1 MLKLFVQVHEMDY
14 EMVDDH
20 HPRKIDFS
28 KFVNFNK
35 KKKNKH
41 QI

>member
-20 HPRKIDFS
+20 HPI
-28 KFVNFNK
+28 KFVCLNK
-35 KKKNKH
+35 IEKKNTE
-41 QI
+41 IPRI

>member
-20 HPRKIDFS
+20 HPIEDLKE
-28 KFVNFNK
+28 KF
-35 KKKNKH
+35 
-41 QI
+41 